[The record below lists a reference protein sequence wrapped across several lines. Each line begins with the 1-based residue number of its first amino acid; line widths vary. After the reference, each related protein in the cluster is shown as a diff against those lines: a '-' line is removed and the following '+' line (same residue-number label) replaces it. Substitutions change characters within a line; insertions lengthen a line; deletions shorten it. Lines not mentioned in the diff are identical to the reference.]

1 MPAWRIVCRLG
12 VCFPFPTPCSGF
24 MSTPPR
30 VSSSAPNTSL
40 TVFDPH
46 SLLSIV
52 SDATRTVLERRFRV
66 LLLVRD
72 AYEHLTQHAPVL
84 SSVRDDLTTMLR
96 LVYAWANRS
105 YRRIP
110 WSPIALIVA
119 ALCYFVLPVDLVPDL
134 LGPIGLTDDVV
145 LISSVVQSARS
156 ELDRFRSWENRRGIS
171 EGQQIMDGS

>member
-1 MPAWRIVCRLG
+1 
-12 VCFPFPTPCSGF
+12 
-24 MSTPPR
+24 
-30 VSSSAPNTSL
+30 
-40 TVFDPH
+40 
-46 SLLSIV
+46 
-52 SDATRTVLERRFRV
+52 
-66 LLLVRD
+66 
-72 AYEHLTQHAPVL
+72 
-84 SSVRDDLTTMLR
+84 MLR
-96 LVYAWANRS
+96 LIYAWANRS

-110 WSPIALIVA
+110 WSPVALIVA

>member
-1 MPAWRIVCRLG
+1 MP
-12 VCFPFPTPCSGF
+12 S
-24 MSTPPR
+24 PPR
-30 VSSSAPNTSL
+30 VSPNPPDASL

-72 AYEHLTQHAPVL
+72 AYEHLTQHASVL

-96 LVYAWANRS
+96 LVSAWANRS
-105 YRRIP
+105 YRRVP
-110 WSPIALIVA
+110 WSAVALIVA
-119 ALCYFVLPVDLVPDL
+119 ALCYFVLPVDLLPDV

-145 LISSVVQSARS
+145 LITSVVQSVRT
-156 ELDRFRSWENRRGIS
+156 ELDRFRSWEERPQIS
-171 EGQQIMDGS
+171 DGRPVPDQL